1 MDLKKYFPHAVTV
14 VLLALAGVYRS
25 PAFAYASVLSL
36 MVLVSENILEYF
48 KERHAKLNQ
57 PLDEM
62 VQREMRD
69 LKARVTTIEF
79 GIKQRGF

>member
-1 MDLKKYFPHAVTV
+1 MNLNKYFPQMVTLS
-14 VLLALAGVYRS
+14 LLVLAGAYRS
-25 PAFAYASVLSL
+25 PSFAYASVLSL
-36 MVLVSENILEYF
+36 MVLVSEKVLDYF

-62 VQREMRD
+62 VQRKMRD
-69 LKARVTTIEF
+69 MEARVTTIEY